1 MNSPQRSRSIFRF
14 AAPHNFYHLAGRLA
28 PWFAAAALA
37 LAQRSSRVDA
47 VLAATLLAWLVYALA
62 IAWVFF
68 ARTAWQAWCGVLGP
82 AMLLGLAAQV
92 PQWLAGAA

>member
-37 LAQRSSRVDA
+37 LT
-47 VLAATLLAWLVYALA
+47 LAGLWLVRRQPLPYADL
-62 IAWVFF
+62 VRMDVPMF
-68 ARTAWQAWCGVLGP
+68 ATTFVTSCT
-82 AMLLGLAAQV
+82 
-92 PQWLAGAA
+92 